1 MICFDGLLLISGI
14 LSARAARPT
23 AVIIGV
29 NRLARDC
36 AMSEGYT

>member
-1 MICFDGLLLISGI
+1 MICLYGLLFDLRH

-23 AVIIGV
+23 AVIIGM